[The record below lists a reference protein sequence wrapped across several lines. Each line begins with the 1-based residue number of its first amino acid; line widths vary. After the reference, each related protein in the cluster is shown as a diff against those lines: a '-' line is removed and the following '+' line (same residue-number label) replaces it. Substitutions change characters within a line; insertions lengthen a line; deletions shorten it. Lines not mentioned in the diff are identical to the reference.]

1 MSGLVI
7 RPAGTE
13 DAAGIARIR
22 VDGWNAAYGAFIP
35 ERLPV
40 SWSWEQQTEE
50 WGGCLA
56 KSSSPGG
63 DGRIHLVALEGQEML
78 AFASGG
84 PPLRDEVIVEGDTAA
99 YTAQVYS
106 IYVQPGRYGGG
117 VGTRLLGDL
126 ARRLAA
132 AGHANLHLWALA
144 LNPFRRFY
152 PKLGGALV
160 ARGEWTVGDVLVEE
174 MAYGWLDINDL
185 IKACSRANL
194 PNRGEN

>member
-7 RPAGTE
+7 RAAGPA

-40 SWSWEQQTEE
+40 SWSWEQQTAE
-50 WGGCLA
+50 WGGYLA
-56 KSSSPGG
+56 ASG
-63 DGRIHLVALEGQEML
+63 DGRIHLVALEGTEML

-117 VGTRLLGDL
+117 IGTRLLGDL
-126 ARRLAA
+126 ARRLAE

-160 ARGEWTVGDVLVEE
+160 ARGEWKVGDVLVEE
-174 MAYGWLDINDL
+174 MAYGWPDIGVL
-185 IKACSRANL
+185 IEACARANL